1 MAGLTNDFEQDM
13 LDHLFGK
20 ATFTAPTIYV
30 GLSTTTP
37 AEDGSNVTEPTGS
50 NYGRQT
56 TAASDWNAASTAANV
71 TTIDNANQIDFA
83 TANAD
88 YSSGANITHVVLFN
102 HTSNTNNANV
112 IAFGALTTAKPILN
126 GDTPI
131 ITAGSLDI
139 TLD

>member
-1 MAGLTNDFEQDM
+1 MAGLTNTFEQDM

-20 ATFTAPTIYV
+20 ATLTAPTIYV

-37 AEDGSNVTEPTGS
+37 TEAGGNITEPTGS
-50 NYGRQT
+50 NYARVST
-56 TAASDWNAASTAANV
+56 SASDWNAASTAADV
-71 TTIDNANQIDFA
+71 TTIDNANQISF
-83 TANAD
+83 TQANAD

-102 HTSNTNNANV
+102 DASGSAASN
-112 IAFGALTTAKPILN
+112 IIGFGALTTAKPILN